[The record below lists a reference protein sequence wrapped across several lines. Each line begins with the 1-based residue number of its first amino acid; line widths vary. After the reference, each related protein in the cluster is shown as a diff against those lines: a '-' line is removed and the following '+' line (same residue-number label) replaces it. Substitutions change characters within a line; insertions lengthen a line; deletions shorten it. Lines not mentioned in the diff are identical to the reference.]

1 MISEEFKIRISRTHI
16 RTLILVNYYS
26 CYMSQGSENSLCE
39 GFDVFLRES
48 SYHFLNVL
56 SYVLAVL
63 NKEISID
70 FLKTNEFYKCV
81 DEYAIDTS
89 HDDLILERIKELCA
103 VEISSQEDINA
114 KVRNI
119 FLQTIANENII
130 DLFKIKEVMFLYDN
144 ILQQLGRNIGNEY
157 LFTFLCDIKK
167 QFHRERDFYVDI
179 CRELYHEFDNTC
191 RQVLSDVKNWRLERI
206 YILDKIIICIAFI
219 EERIY
224 NTPKPVLI
232 NEYVEL
238 AKGFSTAKSGSF
250 VNGILDNIIKI
261 KS

>member
-1 MISEEFKIRISRTHI
+1 MISEEIKIRISRTHI

-26 CYMSQGSENSLCE
+26 CYMSQGTESSLCE

-63 NKEISID
+63 NEGTNID
-70 FLKTNEFYKCV
+70 HLKTNDFYKCV
-81 DEYAIDTS
+81 EEYAIDTS
-89 HDDLILERIKELCA
+89 LDDLILARIKELCA
-103 VEISSQEDINA
+103 VEISSQEDINV

-119 FLQTIANENII
+119 FLKTIANEDII

-157 LFTFLCDIKK
+157 LFPFLYDITN
-167 QFHRERDFYVDI
+167 QFHRERDFYVSI

-191 RQVLSDVKNWRLERI
+191 RQILSDVKNWRLERI
-206 YILDKIIICIAFI
+206 YILDKIIICTAFI
-219 EERIY
+219 EERMY

-261 KS
+261 DS

>member
-1 MISEEFKIRISRTHI
+1 
-16 RTLILVNYYS
+16 
-26 CYMSQGSENSLCE
+26 MSQGSESSLCE
-39 GFDVFLRES
+39 WFDVFLRES
-48 SYHFLNVL
+48 SYHFLNIL

-63 NKEISID
+63 NKETSID
-70 FLKTNEFYKCV
+70 SLKTHDFYKCV
-81 DEYAIDTS
+81 EEYAIDTS
-89 HDDLILERIKELCA
+89 QDDLILARIKDLCA

-114 KVRNI
+114 KGRNI
-119 FLQTIANENII
+119 FLKTIANEDII
-130 DLFKIKEVMFLYDN
+130 DLFKIKEEMFLFDN

-157 LFTFLCDIKK
+157 LFPFLCDITK
-167 QFHRERDFYVDI
+167 QFHNERDFYVSI
-179 CRELYHEFDNTC
+179 CRELYHDFESIC
-191 RQVLSDVKNWRLERI
+191 LQVLSDVKNWRLERI

-232 NEYVEL
+232 NEYIEL
-238 AKGFSTAKSGSF
+238 AKGFSTLKSGSF

>member
-26 CYMSQGSENSLCE
+26 CYMSHGSESSICK
-39 GFDVFLRES
+39 GFDDFLSES

-56 SYVLAVL
+56 TYVLAVL
-63 NKEISID
+63 NEGTNTD
-70 FLKTNEFYKCV
+70 HLKTNEFYKCL
-81 DEYAIDTS
+81 DKYAIDTS
-89 HDDLILERIKELCA
+89 LDDLIFAHIKDLCS
-103 VEISSQEDINA
+103 ESILSQEDFNEQ
-114 KVRNI
+114 VSNI
-119 FLQTIANENII
+119 FLRAIANENII

-157 LFTFLCDIKK
+157 LFPFLYDITN
-167 QFHRERDFYVDI
+167 QFHRERDFYVSI

-191 RQVLSDVKNWRLERI
+191 LQILSDVKNWRLERI
-206 YILDKIIICIAFI
+206 YILDKIIICTAFI
-219 EERIY
+219 EKSIY

-261 KS
+261 DL

>member
-1 MISEEFKIRISRTHI
+1 
-16 RTLILVNYYS
+16 
-26 CYMSQGSENSLCE
+26 MSQGSENSLCE

-63 NKEISID
+63 KEDINID
-70 FLKTNEFYKCV
+70 SLKTHDFYKCV
-81 DEYAIDTS
+81 EEYAIDTS
-89 HDDLILERIKELCA
+89 PDDLILARIKDLCA
-103 VEISSQEDINA
+103 EGTSSQEDINE
-114 KVRNI
+114 KVRNV
-119 FLQTIANENII
+119 FLTTIANEDVI

-144 ILQQLGRNIGNEY
+144 ILQQLGRNIGNEH
-157 LFTFLCDIKK
+157 LFPFLYDITN
-167 QFHRERDFYVDI
+167 QFHRERDFYVGI
-179 CRELYHEFDNTC
+179 CRELYHEFENTC
-191 RQVLSDVKNWRLERI
+191 LRVLSDVKNWRLERI
-206 YILDKIIICIAFI
+206 YILDRIIICIAFI
-219 EERIY
+219 EARIY

-250 VNGILDNIIKI
+250 VNGILDNIINL